1 MAVNMLS
8 KQSKSVKANFAT
20 VMRGLREVEAIL
32 VERKIL
38 DIDNVEGSSR
48 WPLLKHF
55 KNHQAD
61 DSEDH
66 VYTKSTDEL
75 EAMTVSHFVL
85 SSTPSEPV
93 GPVKTKAPASS
104 IPASKASLLPPSSQ
118 SRPMIVRTS
127 TSKSSLAT
135 HQLKELAAV
144 ADKQEEKFK
153 LSKHQTK

>member
-1 MAVNMLS
+1 MLN
-8 KQSKSVKANFAT
+8 KQSKSVKANFGT

-38 DIDNVEGSSR
+38 DIDSFEGSSR
-48 WPLLKHF
+48 WPLLKHI
-55 KNHQAD
+55 KNQKDD

-75 EAMTVSHFVL
+75 EAMTDSHFVL
-85 SSTPSEPV
+85 SSTHSEP
-93 GPVKTKAPASS
+93 GGSLKTKAPASS

-118 SRPMIVRTS
+118 SRPMIVRTT
-127 TSKSSLAT
+127 TSRSSLAT

-144 ADKQEEKFK
+144 ADKQEEKLK

>member
-1 MAVNMLS
+1 
-8 KQSKSVKANFAT
+8 
-20 VMRGLREVEAIL
+20 MRGLKEVEATL
-32 VERKIL
+32 MARKIL
-38 DIDNVEGSSR
+38 DIDSIEGSSR

-55 KNHQAD
+55 KNQKDD

-75 EAMTVSHFVL
+75 EAMTDSHFVL
-85 SSTPSEPV
+85 SGTNSEAV
-93 GPVKTKAPASS
+93 GPHKTKAPASS

-153 LSKHQTK
+153 LSKHLTK